1 MKILTDTGL
10 MVLWQR
16 IKDLYKK
23 ISVSAK
29 QTTTSTADGGTNVM
43 TFTFGDGTSTTFSVK
58 NGSKGSDGAKGE
70 TGPQGPQ
77 GKQGIQGIQGPSGPK
92 GDAFKYSDFTT
103 EQLES
108 LKGPQGERGPVGE
121 TGPQGNSGIADASSK
136 ALINDAVT
144 GGETSYLSAE
154 VGKLGILTYDCSKGG
169 TVNHASLQD
178 AINAV
183 PSTFRKAG
191 VSIIYKSGDSICR
204 YALKASSWSSNAA
217 NWFSVEEKVNELIFA
232 LHKKTLFSSV
242 AGENII
248 MLNIKKN
255 EQYIIDVQCD
265 SIPDPFG
272 LYTKMGGTVVDNF
285 GTKTN
290 STTWVEMFTSTGD
303 ADKICIY
310 VAKGVNVTVKVYKSK
325 IDSVSSRLDKYLLA
339 SDTLIASTSD
349 DYNWSDGYIN
359 GEGNIAQNN
368 QFKHNKK
375 PIAVSPD
382 TKYVI
387 KGKQFFGFNVA
398 LLGIKD
404 DIVKLIPQ
412 KTSDSFEF
420 LTTQDTY
427 GVQINYSVNEPIDGL
442 YYSGDNLLKSD
453 VKQNEVL
460 HDISIAKAEK
470 SDVEKLK
477 KAFELFGF
485 ENVFSNSIT
494 SVVGENAILYD
505 LKKGEEYIIDVQ
517 CDSIPEPFGLFTKM
531 EGTVVDDFG
540 IKTNEKSWTE
550 RFVAS
555 NNADKI
561 IVYVNEGVKIH
572 ISLYKKYSINEIIES
587 QIADLHKSSVEI
599 YSFNGIKDDVISAS
613 KWTQNDNSISLQSTS
628 TPFADGAVAKKYF
641 TASNRKIIIDFGLSK
656 DGIAFFYTQCAGLES
671 FYAQGYC
678 VSVNRLQKTFNIHNG
693 YGTSDTGV
701 SEVIPGTYKSVTYED
716 TSTGKRFF
724 RLVVERVERN
734 LKVSLFDKAT
744 LKVVASL
751 VTDFEN
757 KVVPTYGLGYD
768 YPAITVTSGNIELTK
783 MTLVIPS
790 ATNCNLY
797 ISGDSITEGV
807 PISQNKA
814 WAYMLASEVHNTVV
828 SGRGGGGITGVIEK
842 IDSEVS
848 LLKPKYVMVTV
859 GTNDYGTV
867 DRLQSLV
874 TKIKEKGAIPIINC
888 IPCAP
893 WSSSDKLQRT
903 INNAILK
910 LNEKCAR
917 FDIATS
923 KDYLL
928 QEPDEAL
935 FCDDKIHPNENGH
948 IEMLKRVKIDL
959 PELFN

>member
-1 MKILTDTGL
+1 MKKILTDTGL

-43 TFTFGDGTSTTFSVK
+43 TFTFGDGTSTTLSVK

-70 TGPQGPQ
+70 
-77 GKQGIQGIQGPSGPK
+77 K
-92 GDAFKYSDFTT
+92 GD
-103 EQLES
+103 
-108 LKGPQGERGPVGE
+108 RGPVGE
-121 TGPQGNSGIADASSK
+121 TGPQGNSGITDASNK

-169 TVNHASLQD
+169 TIEHASLQD

-204 YALKASSWSSNAA
+204 YALKASSWSSNAT

-265 SIPDPFG
+265 SIPEPFG
-272 LYTKMGGTVVDNF
+272 LYTKYEGTVVDDF
-285 GTKTN
+285 KTKSN

-310 VAKGVNVTVKVYKSK
+310 VGKGVNVTVKVYKSK
-325 IDSVSSRLDKYLLA
+325 ID
-339 SDTLIASTSD
+339 I
-349 DYNWSDGYIN
+349 
-359 GEGNIAQNN
+359 
-368 QFKHNKK
+368 
-375 PIAVSPD
+375 
-382 TKYVI
+382 
-387 KGKQFFGFNVA
+387 
-398 LLGIKD
+398 
-404 DIVKLIPQ
+404 
-412 KTSDSFEF
+412 
-420 LTTQDTY
+420 
-427 GVQINYSVNEPIDGL
+427 
-442 YYSGDNLLKSD
+442 
-453 VKQNEVL
+453 
-460 HDISIAKAEK
+460 IS

-494 SVVGENAILYD
+494 SVAGENAVLCNIE
-505 LKKGEEYIIDVQ
+505 KEKEYLIDVQ
-517 CDSIPEPFGLFTKM
+517 CDSIPEPFGLYTKI
-531 EGTVVDDFG
+531 EGTLVDNFG
-540 IKTNEKSWTE
+540 TKTNEKSWTE

-561 IVYVNEGVKIH
+561 IVYANEGVKIH
-572 ISLYKKYSINEIIES
+572 ISLYKKYSINGIIEP

-671 FYAQGYC
+671 FHAQGYC

-693 YGTSDTGV
+693 YGASDTGV
-701 SEVIPGTYKSVTYED
+701 SEVIPSVYKSVTYED

-734 LKVSLFDKAT
+734 LKVSLLDKTT

-757 KVVPTYGLGYD
+757 KVVPTYGFGYD
-768 YPAITVTSGNIELTK
+768 YPAITATSGNIELTK
-783 MTLVIPS
+783 MTLVISS

-948 IEMLKRVKIDL
+948 IELLKRVKIDL